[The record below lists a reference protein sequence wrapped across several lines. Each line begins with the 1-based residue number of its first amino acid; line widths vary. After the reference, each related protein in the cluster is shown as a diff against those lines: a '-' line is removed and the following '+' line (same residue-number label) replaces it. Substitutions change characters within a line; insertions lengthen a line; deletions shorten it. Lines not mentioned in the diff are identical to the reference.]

1 LLDSA
6 IAKSFTIVE
15 NRIAS
20 FASSCANSSA
30 AWGVHALILH
40 EFSLSSASYRV
51 RIALNLKGLSY
62 QTRSYRLRAG
72 EQRAPDYLAINPAG
86 LVPTLEIDG
95 RKLTQSLAI
104 IDYLDATRPEPRL
117 MPTEPAE
124 RARVLAMALTIACD
138 IHPLNNLRVLQY
150 LENILGAGEAVRN
163 NWYSEWI
170 AAGFCTLEAMV
181 QETPQYEFAMG
192 QSASLA
198 DICLVP
204 QIYNARRYNI
214 DLTPYP
220 RLVKIADHAAALPAF
235 ARAAPAN

>member
-1 LLDSA
+1 M
-6 IAKSFTIVE
+6 
-15 NRIAS
+15 
-20 FASSCANSSA
+20 
-30 AWGVHALILH
+30 ILH

-62 QTRSYRLRAG
+62 QTRSYRLRAA
-72 EQRAPDYLAINPAG
+72 EQRTPEYLALNPAG

-104 IDYLDATRPEPRL
+104 IDYLDATHPEPL
-117 MPTEPAE
+117 LVPKDPAE

-150 LENILGAGEAVRN
+150 LEHVLGHDETARN
-163 NWYSEWI
+163 NWYSMWT
-170 AAGFCTLEAMV
+170 ASGFTALEAML
-181 QETPQYEFAMG
+181 QETPKYPFAVG
-192 QSASLA
+192 PSVTVA

-204 QIYNARRYNI
+204 QVYNARRYNV

-220 RLVKIADHAAALPAF
+220 RLVEIADHAAALPAF
-235 ARAAPAN
+235 ARAAPPSSPG